1 MQRGLIAV
9 AAAALLCGLCFYALT
24 RIVAEGAA
32 LEQVV
37 LLTCAVTLLLAVTA
51 TGFSI
56 RAMLRARAASTEMTR
71 LARSVD
77 TAMRDLSAR
86 SDRDRATIDEMSAF
100 VTRELEQI
108 ASRPQPRGKSSAEA
122 APQRNNI
129 VALPAARK
137 ARSEQIELPSPP
149 ARPEQTGF
157 ELAVQRAFAAG
168 QPELSL
174 QPIVSISQ
182 GAATG
187 LEVYAH
193 IERDDGMSIDLQRLP
208 SSLPGLSQAAFE
220 RWLVIASIEA
230 ARHKVGAA
238 SESMP
243 LHIQISEALLSDS
256 DELAVVMEAFRQWP
270 AATKAIVLSL
280 PSAILERG
288 ARHVEALEMLVDA
301 GVRMAAESW
310 SGAKEGIDRLR
321 RNGVSVIK
329 LSADRL
335 LGRTKLS
342 KPAMSATRLVEAA
355 SAADFLVIAINVA
368 NDEDAVSLIDLG
380 VNQMTGNRFSGPRR
394 LKSPDEPQSGRAVS
408 F

>member
-9 AAAALLCGLCFYALT
+9 AAAALLCGVCFYALS
-24 RIVAEGAA
+24 RMVAAGAA
-32 LEQVV
+32 LEDIV
-37 LLTCAVTLLLAVTA
+37 LITCAVTLFLAATA

-56 RAMLRARAASTEMTR
+56 RAMLRASAAATEMTR
-71 LARSVD
+71 LSRSVD

-86 SDRDRATIDEMSAF
+86 SNRDSATIEEINAF
-100 VTRELEQI
+100 VSRELEAI
-108 ASRPQPRGKSSAEA
+108 AALPQARQKPTVEP
-122 APQRNNI
+122 APQRDNI
-129 VALPAARK
+129 VALPAAK
-137 ARSEQIELPSPP
+137 RSKPEPIELPTPP

-157 ELAVQRAFAAG
+157 ELAVQRAFATG
-168 QPELSL
+168 KPELSL

-187 LEVYAH
+187 FEVYAH
-193 IERDDGMSIDLQRLP
+193 VERDDGMSIDLQRLP
-208 SSLPGLSQAAFE
+208 SSLPGVSQAAFE
-220 RWLVIASIEA
+220 RWLVTAAIEA

-243 LHIQISEALLSDS
+243 LHVQISEALLSDS
-256 DELAVVMEAFRQWP
+256 DELAAVMEAFRQWP
-270 AATKAIVLSL
+270 AATAAIVLSL
-280 PSAILERG
+280 PSSVLERG

-310 SGAKEGIDRLR
+310 SGAKEGLDRLK
-321 RNGVSVIK
+321 RNGVSIIK

-335 LGRTKLS
+335 LGRTKLPKTAIS
-342 KPAMSATRLVEAA
+342 PARLVETAT
-355 SAADFLVIAINVA
+355 AADFLVIAINVA
-368 NDEDAVSLIDLG
+368 IDEDAVSLIDLG

-394 LKSPDEPQSGRAVS
+394 LKPQERAQPERLAN